1 MALMQMPIATIIQ
14 SYLKS
19 SPAYK
24 AYASGTSTL
33 SVQGLEGYPLAL
45 FLRLLSRREKK
56 RIWVICPTEESA
68 LALLKDSGFR
78 VDAKSVMQTP
88 LSREEVKTIYLPSHG
103 RKLYSSFTGDDI
115 EYSQLKRL
123 SSIKECPHGIIV
135 THLRPFVSQVVSPK
149 ALGDAELTIHRNCPF
164 DPTRL
169 AEELGGA
176 GYINT
181 VATSSPG
188 EFSVRGEVM
197 DIFPY
202 ESDSPYRIY
211 ADWEI
216 GRAHV

>member
-1 MALMQMPIATIIQ
+1 MPAEPLH
-14 SYLKS
+14 S
-19 SPAYK
+19 
-24 AYASGTSTL
+24 L
-33 SVQGLEGYPLAL
+33 SRIGRCPLAL
-45 FLRLLSRREKK
+45 FASAQPSRKK

-149 ALGDAELTIHRNCPF
+149 ALGDADSQSGELPISPGWLKSWR
-164 DPTRL
+164 
-169 AEELGGA
+169 A

-181 VATSSPG
+181 VATSSR
-188 EFSVRGEVM
+188 EFSMGK
-197 DIFPY
+197 
-202 ESDSPYRIY
+202 
-211 ADWEI
+211 
-216 GRAHV
+216 